1 MLRRGGSAA
10 VKAPKD
16 GDAIQVFIEEAPSVA
31 EGRGARAAG
40 KRKARPQGTWV
51 SAQVV
56 RTLRSGAFE
65 VEVQASKADDDAGDD
80 RDGSEDE
87 DEDDEAKPPLKKVK
101 CELGG
106 HKKTWR
112 YA

>member
-1 MLRRGGSAA
+1 M
-10 VKAPKD
+10 
-16 GDAIQVFIEEAPSVA
+16 
-31 EGRGARAAG
+31 
-40 KRKARPQGTWV
+40 

>member
-1 MLRRGGSAA
+1 M
-10 VKAPKD
+10 
-16 GDAIQVFIEEAPSVA
+16 
-31 EGRGARAAG
+31 
-40 KRKARPQGTWV
+40 

-87 DEDDEAKPPLKKVK
+87 DEDDEGEATPQEGQVRARRP
-101 CELGG
+101 
-106 HKKTWR
+106 
-112 YA
+112 